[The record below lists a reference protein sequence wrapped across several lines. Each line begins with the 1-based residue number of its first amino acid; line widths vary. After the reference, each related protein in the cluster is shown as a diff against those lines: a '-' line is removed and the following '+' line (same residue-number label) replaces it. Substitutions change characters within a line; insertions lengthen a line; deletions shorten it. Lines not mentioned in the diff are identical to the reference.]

1 MIFNRKEKDEG
12 ASVIDKVTSAFKYI
26 GTSLHDIHKR
36 VSKVGF
42 SVSLEDLQDNYAT
55 ALDMLI
61 IKEEE
66 TKNCQYVGGEFRIA
80 LIGDGK
86 YDCAYDFYFEDENGS
101 FHELSAHTEPLPLD
115 GLTDD
120 FRKEL
125 EDEKVLCFDLGEPSE
140 ESRQKYRE
148 QKEQATEQVEAEDE
162 IVTALESK
170 EKTETATKME
180 KETEVEGRVNLTKE
194 K

>member
-1 MIFNRKEKDEG
+1 MIFNRKEKDEST
-12 ASVIDKVTSAFKYI
+12 SVIDKATNAVKHI
-26 GTSLHDIHKR
+26 GIALHDFRK
-36 VSKVGF
+36 KLKQVGF
-42 SVSLEDLQDNYAT
+42 SISLEELQDNYAT

-80 LIGDGK
+80 LIDDGQ

-125 EDEKVLCFDLGEPSE
+125 EDEKVLCFELGEPSE
-140 ESRQKYRE
+140 ESRQKYQE
-148 QKEQATEQVEAEDE
+148 QKEQAAEQVEAEAE
-162 IVTALESK
+162 MVPALDSK
-170 EKTETATKME
+170 EKTETTTK
-180 KETEVEGRVNLTKE
+180 KETEAEEKVNFTKE

>member
-1 MIFNRKEKDEG
+1 MIFNQKEKDEST
-12 ASVIDKVTSAFKYI
+12 SVIDKATNAVTHI
-26 GTSLHDIHKR
+26 GIALHDFRK
-36 VSKVGF
+36 KLKQVGF
-42 SVSLEDLQDNYAT
+42 SISLEELQDNYAT

-80 LIGDGK
+80 FIGDRQ
-86 YDCAYDFYFEDENGS
+86 YDCAYDFYFEDETGS

-140 ESRQKYRE
+140 GSRQKYRE
-148 QKEQATEQVEAEDE
+148 QKEQTTEQVEAEDE
-162 IVTALESK
+162 IVTTLESK